1 MSSDQ
6 LITDDAKA
14 ELTKESIVHL
24 LDLNPMETA
33 VQLMVEDFTIFRQI
47 EMTEYIDNL
56 FVICKGK
63 FLKYVLLCQYVSM
76 SFINSL

>member
-6 LITDDAKA
+6 LITDDAKG

-63 FLKYVLLCQYVSM
+63 FLKTYLHTYVM
-76 SFINSL
+76 INGILK